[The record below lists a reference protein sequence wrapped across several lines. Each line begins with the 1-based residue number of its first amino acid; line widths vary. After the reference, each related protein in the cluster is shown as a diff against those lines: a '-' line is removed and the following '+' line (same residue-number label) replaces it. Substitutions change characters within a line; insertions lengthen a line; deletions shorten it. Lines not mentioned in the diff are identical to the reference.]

1 MKILIDDSVP
11 PATRVQ
17 MERLVIAAVG
27 DRPGAD
33 TLVVSLVKLSPGRG
47 WEVFINDLRVRARVH
62 GTDRLVEAH
71 GRHAA
76 LGDDDRADRDLAD
89 VQGAPRL
96 IEGLAHERLVADG
109 G

>member
-1 MKILIDDSVP
+1 VKILIDDSVP

-47 WEVFINDLRVRARVH
+47 WEVFINDLQ
-62 GTDRLVEAH
+62 DPPLVDAI
-71 GRHAA
+71 
-76 LGDDDRADRDLAD
+76 
-89 VQGAPRL
+89 QGAL
-96 IEGLAHERLVADG
+96 KKG
-109 G
+109 GF